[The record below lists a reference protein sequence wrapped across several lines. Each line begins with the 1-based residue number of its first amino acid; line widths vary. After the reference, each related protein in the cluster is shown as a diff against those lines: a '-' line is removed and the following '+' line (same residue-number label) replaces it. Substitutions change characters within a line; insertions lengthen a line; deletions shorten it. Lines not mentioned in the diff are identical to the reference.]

1 MARTRSM
8 LSLSVLLAAACS
20 SPGYSPFPLD
30 LGDELPEDAFA
41 RCREVLLRRYETL
54 TRSDADGFLLQTD
67 WAASQDPPGERRAS
81 VFRDPEVDGSLS
93 VVVELRRVKLPMF
106 GLPGWT
112 EPRGDPAA
120 ERELAEVLREAL
132 ADPEPIGFSK

>member
-1 MARTRSM
+1 MARA
-8 LSLSVLLAAACS
+8 SLAPAVLLLAVACS
-20 SPGYSPFPLD
+20 APSYSPYPLD
-30 LGDELPEDAFA
+30 LGDELPADAFA

-54 TRSDADGFLLQTD
+54 TRVDEAAFLLQTD
-67 WAASQDPPGERRAS
+67 WASSQEPPGERRAS
-81 VFRDPEVDGSLS
+81 VFRDPDVPGSLS

-112 EPRGDPAA
+112 EPRGDDAA

-132 ADPEPIGFSK
+132 SDPDPIGFTK